1 MKTPN
6 LNQSYYDSVGPF
18 HEGFARVKLKG
29 KYGLIDQQRN
39 EVVPPKY
46 DQVESIFHE
55 GFARVII
62 KDKWNLVDKQGK
74 EQF

>member
-18 HEGFARVKLKG
+18 HEGFARVIIKG
-29 KYGLIDQQRN
+29 KWGLVDSEGK

-46 DQVESIFHE
+46 DFVGSFSE
-55 GFARVII
+55 GFARVRL
-62 KDKWNLVDKQGK
+62 KDKWGLVNKQGK